1 MPSGHVPVLLEET
14 LSALSCR
21 SGKLY
26 LDATVGAGGH
36 AFEILR
42 RSSPD
47 GRLIGADQDP
57 AALERARQ
65 RLSPYSGRFELIH
78 ENFRRLPTLLAAR
91 GENRFDGILLDLG
104 VSSDQLADPGRGF
117 SFSQGG
123 PLDMRMDIR
132 SETTAASLVNLL
144 DAVSLRRIFRE
155 HGEDPD
161 AAGIAR
167 AIVRE
172 RERSPIDTT
181 DRLAAIIA
189 AAVPPARRHARI
201 HPATRAFQALR
212 IAVNEELDAL
222 TEALEAFPDLLAPG
236 GRLAIIAFHSL
247 EDRIVK
253 RRFRAL
259 EGRCTCPPKLPI
271 CRCGASARMRVITGR
286 AVRPSAAEV
295 GANPR
300 ARSARLRAAE
310 RLGEAA

>member
-42 RSSPD
+42 RSSPH

-78 ENFRRLPTLLAAR
+78 ENFRRLPTLLSAR
-91 GENRFDGILLDLG
+91 GESPFDGILLDLG

-123 PLDMRMDIR
+123 PLDMRMDVR
-132 SETTAASLVNLL
+132 SETTAASLVKLL
-144 DAVSLRRIFRE
+144 DAGALRRIFRE

-161 AAGIAR
+161 AAAIAR

-172 RERSPIDTT
+172 RERAPIDTT

-189 AAVPPARRHARI
+189 SAVPPARRHARI

-222 TEALEAFPDLLAPG
+222 SEALEVYPDLLAPG
-236 GRLAIIAFHSL
+236 GRLAIISFHSL

-259 EGRCTCPPKLPI
+259 EGRCTCPPKLPV
-271 CRCGASARMRVITGR
+271 CRCGASAQMRVLSRR

-295 GANPR
+295 AANPR